1 MSNATRALALALA
14 LVAAGCTTP
23 AGDPTPLEAASIDGE
38 IVIGDAF
45 VLKGARLSVAPANAG
60 AEGTPGRAV
69 PLEDPPW
76 TARTAML
83 RDHWVL
89 EAVFEERT
97 PAAGSGVH
105 RVRLD
110 WSGELAG
117 EVYVEGPRRACDASG
132 SSAEACGRNA
142 TRPLGVIARFDLGPS
157 IESSNVYAFEITS
170 MP

>member
-1 MSNATRALALALA
+1 MIDRSHALALALALA

-23 AGDPTPLEAASIDGE
+23 ARDETPLEAASIDGE

-45 VLKGARLSVAPANAG
+45 VLKDARLSVVPVNAG

-89 EAVFEERT
+89 EALIEERA
-97 PAAGSGVH
+97 PATGSGVH

-110 WSGELAG
+110 WNGELAG
-117 EVYVEGPRRACDASG
+117 EVYVEGK
-132 SSAEACGRNA
+132 NA
-142 TRPLGVIARFDLGPS
+142 TRPLGVVVRFDVGPS
-157 IESSNVYAFEITS
+157 IERSNVYAFEIAR